1 MEDAIVF
8 AERLDAADR
17 RYLGFYGEDC
27 EDRI

>member
-17 RYLGFYGEDC
+17 WHLGFYGEDC